1 MQHPVYEAYYRGNDQ
16 PELKPKTNLNLKVMK
31 NFETNNRMK
40 MQWPEKLTAH
50 VKPKTQ
56 QKNEKPPNP

>member
-1 MQHPVYEAYYRGNDQ
+1 MKRITGEMINRN
-16 PELKPKTNLNLKVMK
+16 LKPKTNLNLKVMK
-31 NFETNNRMK
+31 NFKTNNPLK

-56 QKNEKPPNP
+56 QKNEKPPNT